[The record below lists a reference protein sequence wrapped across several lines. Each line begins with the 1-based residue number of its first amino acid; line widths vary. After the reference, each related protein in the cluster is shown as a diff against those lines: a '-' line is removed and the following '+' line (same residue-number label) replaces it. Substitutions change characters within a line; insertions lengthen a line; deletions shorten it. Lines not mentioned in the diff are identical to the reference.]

1 LRAPPSA
8 DRFAN
13 GAPKK
18 KPAASRPLPS
28 LDFVNSDANKTPSN
42 QQASTVA
49 QTFPKKRKLFVHRLD
64 MEDD

>member
-1 LRAPPSA
+1 LRVPPSA

-28 LDFVNSDANKTPSN
+28 LDFVNSDANKTPGN
-42 QQASTVA
+42 QQTSTVA
-49 QTFPKKRKLFVHRLD
+49 QNFPKKRKLFVHRLD
-64 MEDD
+64 TEDD